1 MLPISKLLLAG
12 FAAAALLS
20 ASAAAQSRDI
30 GTAVEIRNQVTA
42 TEQNAASRQLAR
54 RDPIRELEVLETA
67 RNANGEFILAD
78 DTKLALGPNARLAL
92 DKFVYD
98 PNRGSGGQ
106 VTVNFV
112 KGAFRFITGNS
123 SKEAYEIKTPTVSL
137 GVRGTVI
144 DGFVAD
150 NNAMAVLVHDGGVN
164 ACTTRCVLQNKK
176 AEILYITPQ
185 GLFIRRSR
193 WDPDLLPGVSIQT
206 AFPFLERRLTID
218 PTIHLRYADL
228 LSRGPF
234 LKKAELPS
242 PPSPPAPPPEP
253 PIGPLAVTLGV
264 IAAPILI
271 MELSPV
277 SP

>member
-1 MLPISKLLLAG
+1 MLPVPKLLRPTLAAVTL
-12 FAAAALLS
+12 FS
-20 ASAAAQSRDI
+20 ASAAAQPQDI

-42 TEQNAASRQLAR
+42 TEQNAATRQLAR
-54 RDPIRELEVLETA
+54 SDPIRELEVLETA

-98 PNRGSGGQ
+98 PNRGRAGQ

-123 SKEAYEIKTPTVSL
+123 NKEAYEIKTPTVSL
-137 GVRGTVI
+137 GVRGTII
-144 DGFVAD
+144 DGFVSD
-150 NNAMAVLVHDGGVN
+150 TNAMAVLVHDGGVN
-164 ACTTRCVLQNKK
+164 ICTTRCVLQNRK
-176 AEILYITPQ
+176 AEIVYVTPQ
-185 GLFIRRSR
+185 GLIIRRSK

-242 PPSPPAPPPEP
+242 PPAPPAPPPGP
-253 PIGPLAVTLGV
+253 PVGPLAVTLGV